1 LDIDTLK
8 KRAAHRAVEFL
19 NPGMVIGLG
28 SGSTTRF
35 ALERIAE
42 LLGTNRLEGVRG
54 VPSSEE
60 TAKIAR
66 SLDIPLTTLDE
77 NSLLDV
83 NIDGADEVDPQLNLI
98 KGGGGALL
106 REKVLAQAARRNIF
120 IVDGGK
126 LSPSLGVRWPVPVE
140 VLPFALKSVERYLIS
155 LGAIVNSRRN
165 AAGQL
170 RQTDQG
176 NAVLDADFGPITD
189 PIQLAGCLADRAGL
203 IEHGL
208 FIGLTHDLIVA
219 DANGIRHLQSASS
232 API

>member
-1 LDIDTLK
+1 VDIDTLK

-19 NPGMVIGLG
+19 KPGMVIGLG
-28 SGSTTRF
+28 SGSTTKF

-42 LLGTNRLEGVRG
+42 LLGTHRLEGVRG

-77 NSLLDV
+77 NGRLDV

-106 REKVLAQAARRNIF
+106 REKVLAQAARRNII

-126 LSPSLGVRWPVPVE
+126 LSPRLGVRWPVPVE

-155 LGAIVNSRRN
+155 LGASVNSRRN
-165 AAGQL
+165 AAGRL
-170 RQTDQG
+170 LQTDQG
-176 NAVLDADFGPITD
+176 NAVLDADFGPIPD
-189 PIQLAGCLADRAGL
+189 PIQLAECLADRAGL

-219 DANGIRHLQSASS
+219 DANGIRHLQSASI